1 MDDII
6 KLNVDKQDMPCNKA
20 NDLLSV
26 TDDLLC
32 DVRADISQSR
42 KLSVPIAQLSTL
54 GAGVASLLPA
64 FRSVTQTSAVASDG
78 LFRLA
83 NATVGDTLK
92 VAKNGNFWGAFKT
105 ADGTSKFA
113 QLQAA
118 GPITSTTSMVMPI
131 DPATMMMAVALFS
144 IEQQLGNIAEMQK
157 KIFSFLEIEKESE
170 IEADIETLSNIIA
183 KYKHNWDNQ
192 QFIASNHKMVIDI
205 QRTARK
211 HMNSYQKRVKD
222 TINDKKLLVLQSKI
236 KTTLDEMVTDF
247 KYYRLSLFAFSM
259 SSLIEIMLSGNFKE
273 ENILAIKEEIQKLA
287 FDYREAFDEGSM
299 YLENLEKSSV
309 ESNVLKGV
317 SATSKAVGKLIGSI
331 PKIKDGQIDER
342 LQEAGE
348 HVSKKVKSIESDS
361 IVAFA
366 EMSNPG
372 TSLFTEKM
380 DDLIFVYSFTNSLT
394 TIFSIFSPLFFCTN
408 KLSAIF
414 LLCV

>member
-20 NDLLSV
+20 NDLISV

-64 FRSVTQTSAVASDG
+64 FRTITQTSSVAAEGLYRIPNAVI
-78 LFRLA
+78 
-83 NATVGDTLK
+83 GDTLK
-92 VAKNGNFWGAFKT
+92 AAKSGNFWPSFKN
-105 ADGTSKFA
+105 SNKLA
-113 QLQAA
+113 QLQKVDSLQ
-118 GPITSTTSMVMPI
+118 STTSMVMPI

-157 KIFSFLEIEKESE
+157 KILSFLEIEKESE
-170 IEADIETLSNIIA
+170 IEADIETLSNIIE
-183 KYKHNWDNQ
+183 KYKHNWDNE
-192 QFIASNHKMVIDI
+192 QFISSNHKMVIDI

-211 HMNSYQKRVKD
+211 NMVSYQKKVRDVIKE
-222 TINDKKLLVLQSKI
+222 KKLLVLQNKI
-236 KTTLDEMVTDF
+236 KTTLDELMKDF
-247 KYYRLSLFAFSM
+247 KYYRLSLFTFSM

-273 ENILAIKEEIQKLA
+273 ENILSIKEEIQKLSFA
-287 FDYREAFDEGSM
+287 YRDIYGECSV
-299 YLENLEKSSV
+299 YLEGMEKSSV
-309 ESNVLKGV
+309 ESNLLKGV
-317 SATSKAVGKLIGSI
+317 SATSKAVGKFIGSI

-348 HVSKKVKSIESDS
+348 HVSDKAKTMETDS
-361 IVAFA
+361 IAAFA

-380 DDLIFVYSFTNSLT
+380 DDMIMIYNQTTDICFDSNNIYLIAN
-394 TIFSIFSPLFFCTN
+394 
-408 KLSAIF
+408 
-414 LLCV
+414 